1 MVYSRKTIEFNS
13 NIFNN
18 NAIMIVP
25 FQIQVIKVASYM
37 YFFKCKIQI
46 SIKGNQ
52 MFLTKAP
59 VADVMVAMVK

>member
-1 MVYSRKTIEFNS
+1 
-13 NIFNN
+13 
-18 NAIMIVP
+18 MIVP

-37 YFFKCKIQI
+37 YFFKYKIHV